1 MPSWLRV
8 RASRPITVCGLSL
21 LLASLVACGSP
32 SPVPINVNAEWA
44 TRTLDDGLVKLSV
57 PTDWDTGGAWAVAGS
72 FSDLVG
78 SFSNQSLSSP
88 CTTGPSSITCGPP
101 LTSLQNGAMLV
112 EIFHDSLW
120 DVERGADPGTP
131 TTVSG
136 LAASSTDSSGSAGPC
151 TGLGADRTRTV
162 IIPFPSAPDNW
173 IEVDICSRG
182 VDDAVGARIMASVAV
197 SPES

>member
-1 MPSWLRV
+1 M
-8 RASRPITVCGLSL
+8 
-21 LLASLVACGSP
+21 
-32 SPVPINVNAEWA
+32 PINANAEWA

-57 PTDWDTGGAWAVAGS
+57 PTNWNTGGAWAVAGS

-78 SFSNQSLSSP
+78 SVSNQSLSSP

-101 LTSLQNGAMLV
+101 LTSLQDGAMLV
-112 EIFHDSLW
+112 EIFHDSSGISS
-120 DVERGADPGTP
+120 VESHPGTP